1 MQEKEEPIQI
11 RVNLEGQYAQ
21 AFNRI
26 KDFLGLKN
34 NSEVIRTI
42 VMEKARSLGGSQ

>member
-11 RVNLEGQYAQ
+11 RVNLEGQYAEV
-21 AFNRI
+21 FKKV

-34 NSEVIRTI
+34 NSEVIRSM
-42 VMEKARSLGGSQ
+42 VLEKARSIQGA